1 MLEGVAFGTLPWGDM
16 GLVGVCTV
24 LTLML
29 LRMVMSGKFVPRDQ
43 VDMLTADLRAQRD
56 HLMNANDQLRIT
68 NADQARQIGELTL
81 RGDMSLHL
89 MSSIRAY
96 TNPSESGNTHVAPS
110 NE

>member
-1 MLEGVAFGTLPWGDM
+1 MLEGVAWGALPWGDM
-16 GLVGVCTV
+16 GLVGVSAV
-24 LTLML
+24 LVLML
-29 LRMVMSGKFVPRDQ
+29 LRMVMSGKFVPREH
-43 VDMLTADLRAQRD
+43 VDMLVADLRAQRD
-56 HLMNANDQLRIT
+56 QLSAANTQLLSN
-68 NADQARQIGELTL
+68 NADLARQVGELSV